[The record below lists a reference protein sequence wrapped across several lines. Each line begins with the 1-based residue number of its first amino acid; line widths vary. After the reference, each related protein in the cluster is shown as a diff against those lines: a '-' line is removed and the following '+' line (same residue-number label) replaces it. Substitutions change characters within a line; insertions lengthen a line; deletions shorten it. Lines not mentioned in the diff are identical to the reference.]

1 MAGHGLNG
9 AAGPAAASFEDGP
22 ERREAVAE
30 TVRSGDGY
38 IVVTLP
44 DGTTMR
50 LIGATRLVLS
60 LSDSIGTETALP
72 AWASR

>member
-9 AAGPAAASFEDGP
+9 AARPAAASFEDAP
-22 ERREAVAE
+22 ERREPVAE
-30 TVRSGDGY
+30 TVRSGNGH

-44 DGTTMR
+44 DGTIMR

-60 LSDSIGTETALP
+60 LSDSIGTETAFP
-72 AWASR
+72 V